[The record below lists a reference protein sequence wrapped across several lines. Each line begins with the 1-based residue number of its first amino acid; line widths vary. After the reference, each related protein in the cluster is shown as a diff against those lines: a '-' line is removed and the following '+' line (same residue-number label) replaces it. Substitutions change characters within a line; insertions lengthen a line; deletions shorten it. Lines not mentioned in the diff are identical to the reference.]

1 MHMALVILTGLLLLS
16 VFLLLGKLWG
26 TQSADI
32 MTAAKYFIPV
42 WILIALTNMWVGV
55 TKAGYTVSQEL
66 PILGIVI
73 AVPLVAA
80 FGALWLTA
88 RG

>member
-1 MHMALVILTGLLLLS
+1 MHMAFVILTGLLLLS

-32 MTAAKYFIPV
+32 ALAARYFIPI
-42 WILIALTNMWVGV
+42 WLLIALTNMWVGV
-55 TKAGYTVSQEL
+55 TKAGYTVAQEL
-66 PILGIVI
+66 PILALVF
-73 AVPLVAA
+73 AVPAIAA
-80 FGALWLTA
+80 AATLWLLA

>member
-1 MHMALVILTGLLLLS
+1 MHMAFVILTGLLLLS

-32 MTAAKYFIPV
+32 ALAARYFISI
-42 WILIALTNMWVGV
+42 WLLIALTNMWVGV
-55 TKAGYTVSQEL
+55 TKAGYTVAQEL
-66 PILGIVI
+66 PILALVF
-73 AVPLVAA
+73 AVPAIAA
-80 FGALWLTA
+80 AATLWLLA